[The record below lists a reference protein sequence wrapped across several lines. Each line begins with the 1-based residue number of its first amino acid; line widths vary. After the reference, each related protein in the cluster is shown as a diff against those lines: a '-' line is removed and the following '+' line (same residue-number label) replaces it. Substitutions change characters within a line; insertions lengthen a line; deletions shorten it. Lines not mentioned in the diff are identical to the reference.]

1 MENAKQDYYCPNCQT
16 ILPGESKFCPDCGQK
31 RIHPKDHS
39 VWHLIVESV
48 GDFFHFD
55 SKFFATLRPLLF
67 RPGYLTNE
75 YLSGKRARYFQPFKL
90 FLFISFLYFLTSG
103 LMNHKSDSDK
113 EVAGVQNKA
122 DTNII
127 HSNQGSYQLHLNKA
141 YDKIFALSDDSLR
154 ILVKKY
160 GLNRFVNLSYPRV
173 AWYSRIL
180 IKQVLKNRLQ
190 GSETFGENLHKT
202 FPKLIFI
209 LIPFF
214 ALLLKLLYIRKK
226 IPYFDHLI
234 FSVHFLSCFFL
245 LLLLSELGSLIA
257 GWLTLVVYFLLMVY
271 LYVALFK
278 VYHQKKR
285 KTFFKFLLLFFGSF
299 FMLIVFLFIAVSIS
313 LLLI

>member
-1 MENAKQDYYCPNCQT
+1 MENAKQDYCCPNCQT
-16 ILPGESKFCPDCGQK
+16 LLPGESKFCPNCGQK
-31 RIHPKDHS
+31 RIHPHDHS
-39 VWHLIVESV
+39 VWYLIVESV

-90 FLFISFLYFLTSG
+90 FLFISFLYFLISG
-103 LMNHKSDSDK
+103 LMNHKSDS
-113 EVAGVQNKA
+113 ETVVAGVQNKA
-122 DTNII
+122 DTNI
-127 HSNQGSYQLHLNKA
+127 NNTKQGSYQLQLNKA
-141 YDKIFALSDDSLR
+141 YDKIFALPDDSLR
-154 ILVKKY
+154 VLVKKY
-160 GLNRFVNLSYPRV
+160 GLSRFVNRSYPQS
-173 AWYSRIL
+173 AWYAKFI

-202 FPKLIFI
+202 YPKLIFI

-214 ALLLKLLYIRKK
+214 ALLLKLLYVRKK

-234 FSVHFLSCFFL
+234 FSVHFLSCVFIL
-245 LLLLSELGSLIA
+245 LMLAELSSLV
-257 GWLTLVVYFLLMVY
+257 GDWLNLVVYFLLMVY
-271 LYVALFK
+271 LYFALLR
-278 VYHQKKR
+278 VYHQKKW
-285 KTFFKFLLLFFGSF
+285 KTFAKFLLFFFGSF

>member
-1 MENAKQDYYCPNCQT
+1 MDNSVNSYHCPNCEAT
-16 ILPGESKFCPDCGQK
+16 ISESSRFCPVCGQK

-48 GDFFHFD
+48 GNFFHFD
-55 SKFFATLRPLLF
+55 SKFFTTLWPLLF

-122 DTNII
+122 DTNIVKT
-127 HSNQGSYQLHLNKA
+127 NRGSYQLHLNKA
-141 YDKIFALSDDSLR
+141 YDKIFALHDDSLR

-160 GLNRFVNLSYPRV
+160 GLNRFVNLSYPQTS
-173 AWYSRIL
+173 WYARII

-190 GSETFGENLHKT
+190 GSETFGENLNKT

-214 ALLLKLLYIRKK
+214 ALLLKFLYIRKK

-245 LLLLSELGSLIA
+245 LLLLSELGSLI
-257 GWLTLVVYFLLMVY
+257 GDWLNLMVYFLLMVY
-271 LYVALFK
+271 LYFALLR
-278 VYHQKKR
+278 VYLQKKW

-299 FMLIVFLFIAVSIS
+299 FMLIVFFFIAVSIS